1 MLLLLLLAFG
11 VSAVSASP
19 SCHNSFQQL
28 STPTT
33 AIGSIG
39 MCHSHVVEHGYDAVC
54 CGGERIATYERV
66 LRQFSLYE
74 TNTHCATAS
83 REYLCHYACTP
94 DLPIDDHNTDMV
106 RDVVPIIASDI
117 VNMLMTTCMGTAWC
131 GMNRATD
138 NCIHLHRG
146 ALHNSSSGYIL
157 SSFLSRRELFALAVL
172 GSAVKFETDEHR
184 VVFPKRI
191 IPALAD
197 ASTDTDEDYDIATP
211 VLL

>member
-1 MLLLLLLAFG
+1 
-11 VSAVSASP
+11 
-19 SCHNSFQQL
+19 
-28 STPTT
+28 
-33 AIGSIG
+33 